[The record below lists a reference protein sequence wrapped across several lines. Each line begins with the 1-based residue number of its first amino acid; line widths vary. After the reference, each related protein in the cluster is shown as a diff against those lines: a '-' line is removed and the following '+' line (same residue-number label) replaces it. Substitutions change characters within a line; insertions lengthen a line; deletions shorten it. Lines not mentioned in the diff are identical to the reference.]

1 MLPQRC
7 WNQNGKEVG
16 DRNHNLIFF
25 RHHNF
30 KSPPPDDCNCN
41 IYYLEVKKKKNHWF
55 YPNFLCLQI
64 RFLKG
69 KFKGFRQD
77 HTSSSLESLDNT
89 SGFSGMVEVPPPIT
103 ETITSLLLPLCPVQ
117 WNSPMTTH
125 KPMSLLPLRNR
136 ERANTSE
143 KFSVFLAWIKRLE
156 MRITCTLIS
165 LFYHLCFQMGFTLA
179 NGRHVIT
186 ALRWS
191 VFMGEARGLS
201 ESSVSCLGLNRWQRR
216 SQCRAVPPLTLLRPR
231 ACLLPA
237 SSVTVY
243 AAVCFSVF
251 PRWGQQAPS
260 EITPSCMGRNNH

>member
-1 MLPQRC
+1 
-7 WNQNGKEVG
+7 
-16 DRNHNLIFF
+16 
-25 RHHNF
+25 
-30 KSPPPDDCNCN
+30 
-41 IYYLEVKKKKNHWF
+41 
-55 YPNFLCLQI
+55 
-64 RFLKG
+64 
-69 KFKGFRQD
+69 
-77 HTSSSLESLDNT
+77 
-89 SGFSGMVEVPPPIT
+89 MVEVLPPVT
-103 ETITSLLLPLCPVQ
+103 ETITSLLLPPCSVQ
-117 WNSPMTTH
+117 WNSPVTTANLCH
-125 KPMSLLPLRNR
+125 SCLW

-186 ALRWS
+186 ALRRS
-191 VFMGEARGLS
+191 VLMGEARGLS
-201 ESSVSCLGLNRWQRR
+201 ESSVSCLGLNRWQRW

-243 AAVCFSVF
+243 DVCFSVF
-251 PRWGQQAPS
+251 PHWGQQAPS